1 MNKMDS
7 AKEVKAMKALL
18 LAAGL
23 GTRLKPLTD
32 NMPKALVEVEGKTLL
47 EHALD
52 HLKTAGV
59 TEVIVNVHHFPEM
72 IVDFLERNHNFGLNI
87 AISDESEELLET
99 GGALKK
105 AAWFFNDEKPFI
117 IRNADVLSDLDLNKM
132 RSCHLEKSALAT
144 LAVRKRETSRY
155 LLFHDDMR
163 LSGWENRTTGEKIIT
178 RQSEATLP
186 FGFSGIQIVSPDIFP
201 LITETGKFSLIQLY
215 LRLSSNT
222 NIYGYPDNDSNWRD
236 AGIYHQA

>member
-1 MNKMDS
+1 MDS
-7 AKEVKAMKALL
+7 AKEAKAMKALL

-32 NMPKALVEVEGKTLL
+32 NMPKALVVVEGKTLL

-105 AAWFFNDEKPFI
+105 AAWFFNDDKPFI

-163 LSGWENRTTGEKIIT
+163 LSGWENRTTGEKLL
-178 RQSEATLP
+178 RGSQRLP
-186 FGFSGIQIVSPDIFP
+186 FRLVFPGFRLFLPASSP
-201 LITETGKFSLIQLY
+201 
-215 LRLSSNT
+215 
-222 NIYGYPDNDSNWRD
+222 
-236 AGIYHQA
+236 